1 MADRMA
7 DDRLPEIGPTV
18 HKIAAELTAELRG
31 SSPAQPQA

>member
-1 MADRMA
+1 MT
-7 DDRLPEIGPTV
+7 DDRLPEIGATV